1 MAAPMHLPKLN
12 ICIYNQFCT
21 NSPRYSRRETISQL
35 ILWDSKTRLGH
46 YKKSVQASIFSEH
59 ICRQSKKKNI
69 KWDPTVY
76 KNHTSKPNEFHP
88 KVQSWENLCH
98 AYEQTNKP
106 KDHICWWR
114 KTLDN
119 MLCPFQM
126 ESFQSPKHG
135 RALPSW
141 WKESINKVKLK

>member
-59 ICRQSKKKNI
+59 ICRQSKKKKISNETQQYI
-69 KWDPTVY
+69 KTIHQ
-76 KNHTSKPNEFHP
+76 NQMNFTP
-88 KVQSWENLCH
+88 KCRVGKI
-98 AYEQTNKP
+98 YVMPTNKP
-106 KDHICWWR
+106 INPKITSVDEGKLWTTCSARFRWKASSH
-114 KTLDN
+114 LN
-119 MLCPFQM
+119 MDGHF
-126 ESFQSPKHG
+126 
-135 RALPSW
+135 LPG
-141 WKESINKVKLK
+141 ERNQ